1 MKAFGEL
8 CRDSA
13 PLPHLVTE
21 ALKVRDSPRGGGDEE
36 GRCLSLAALP
46 AHAPLPADW
55 HRGVVPPEAAAPPA
69 HGAGEGAWAARG
81 RGACSLQP
89 CSVPLCPCQG
99 MLEAGQALL
108 SLVQDII
115 VDLRQCQH
123 TWNKIFQK

>member
-1 MKAFGEL
+1 M
-8 CRDSA
+8 
-13 PLPHLVTE
+13 VQ
-21 ALKVRDSPRGGGDEE
+21 VRGLGQ
-36 GRCLSLAALP
+36 
-46 AHAPLPADW
+46 
-55 HRGVVPPEAAAPPA
+55 
-69 HGAGEGAWAARG
+69 HGG